1 MSEYCL
7 YLRKSRADKEAEAR
21 GEGETF
27 VRHEK
32 SLLELAHRLQLTVTE
47 IYREIVSGETIA
59 ARPVMQKLLSEV
71 TQGMWEGVL
80 VMEVERLARG
90 NTIDQ
95 GIIAQTFQCSNTRIV
110 TPLKIYNPNDEFD
123 AEYFEFGLF
132 MSRREYKTINRRLQR
147 GRLASVKEG
156 KYVSNKAPYGYKRIK
171 LEHEKGWTLE
181 PIPEEADI
189 IRLIFLLYTTG
200 EMQLNGTCKQL
211 GTSLIARRLNAIQAP
226 TKKGGAWAPATIHD
240 ILRNPVY
247 IGKIRWNWRRSV
259 QKMADGKIIRK
270 RPRTSDEECIIV
282 QGRHPPIVTEETFH
296 AAQVQM
302 KTASPPS
309 VRENHTLKN
318 PLAGLVVCGK
328 CGRRMVRRPHGAH
341 HSDDTLL
348 CVSAN
353 CNNVSCSLVCVEKRL
368 LTGLSLWLGDHRLEW
383 EIFFEDNS
391 LLTKDKQKTKEHLEK
406 ELAALMQQHGQVH
419 TLLEQGVYSV
429 ETFRERAGLLGK
441 HIAVVQNTLSAIS
454 SEISL
459 ESAQKNTHS
468 NFLPEKVSLY
478 DVYQQLSNP
487 KAKNDLLKTVLEK
500 AVYTKAHRARWHGF
514 PDDFDLVLY
523 PKLPGSHG

>member
-27 VRHEK
+27 ARHEK

-71 TQGMWEGVL
+71 TQGMWKGVL
-80 VMEVERLARG
+80 LMEVERLARG

-95 GIIAQTFQCSNTRIV
+95 GIIAQAFQCSNTQIV
-110 TPLKIYNPNDEFD
+110 TPLKVYNPNDEFD

-147 GRLASVKEG
+147 GRLASINEG

-171 LEHEKGWTLE
+171 LEDEKGWTLE
-181 PIPEEADI
+181 PVPEEADI

-200 EMQLNGTCKQL
+200 EMQPDGIHKRL
-211 GTSLIARRLNAIQAP
+211 GASLIARRLNAIQAP
-226 TKKGGAWAPATIHD
+226 TKNGGAWAPATIYD

-259 QKMADGKIIRK
+259 QKIADGTMIWK
-270 RPRTSDEECIIV
+270 RPRASDEECIIV
-282 QGRHPPIVTEETFH
+282 QGRHPPIVAEETFH

-309 VRENHTLKN
+309 VRESDTLKN
-318 PLAGLVVCGK
+318 PLAGLVICGK
-328 CGRRMVRRPHGAH
+328 CGRRMVRRPHGVR

-353 CNNVSCSLVCVEKRL
+353 CNNVSCSLTCVEERL
-368 LTGLSLWLGDHRLEW
+368 LAGLSLWVGDHRLEW
-383 EIFFEDNS
+383 KMLYEDNAPPS
-391 LLTKDKQKTKEHLEK
+391 KDKQKTKRYLEK
-406 ELAALMQQHGQVH
+406 ELTALMRQRGEVH
-419 TLLEQGVYSV
+419 TLLEQGVYGV
-429 ETFRERAGLLGK
+429 ETFRARTCLLEK
-441 HIAVVQNTLSAIS
+441 RIAVVQNTLSAIS

-459 ESAQKNTHS
+459 ESTQKSTHS
-468 NFLPEKVSLY
+468 NFLPEKVLLY
-478 DVYQQLSNP
+478 NVYQQLSNA
-487 KAKNDLLKTVLEK
+487 KEKNDLLKTVLEK
-500 AVYTKAHRARWHGF
+500 AVYTKTHRARWHGF

-523 PKLPGSHG
+523 PRLPGAYG